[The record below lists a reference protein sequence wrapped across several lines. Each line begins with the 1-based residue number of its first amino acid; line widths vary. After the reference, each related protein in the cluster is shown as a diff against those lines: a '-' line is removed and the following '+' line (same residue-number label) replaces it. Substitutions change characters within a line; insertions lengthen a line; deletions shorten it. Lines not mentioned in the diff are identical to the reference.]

1 MDHFMWHGVRDASL
15 KMMARQ
21 RPEVVIGYWA
31 HPDGYCATRA
41 AHSAGV
47 PSVMMVGGSDVLLLT
62 SKPSRRRAI
71 YRVLNETDAVVAV
84 SEDLRQ
90 KIIENGVDDEK
101 VHVVRRGIDTERFH
115 PGDRQGARR
124 RLNLPADRPILLW
137 VGRMET
143 VKGLPI
149 LLDALERLQRD
160 GIDVQTV
167 LVGAGAEAA
176 STSAEIQRRGL
187 SQRVTMPGAVPH
199 AKLADY
205 YRAADLTVLPSL
217 SEGVPNVLL
226 ESIACGTPFV
236 ASRVGGIPEIATP
249 GIDRLVPPGDPR
261 ELAMAIRDTLTSP
274 KPTLTRIFVPED
286 WPAAAS
292 RLIDVIQPLV
302 NKAPQQTEDTNACLT
317 PSIT

>member
-1 MDHFMWHGVRDASL
+1 
-15 KMMARQ
+15 
-21 RPEVVIGYWA
+21 
-31 HPDGYCATRA
+31 
-41 AHSAGV
+41 
-47 PSVMMVGGSDVLLLT
+47 MVGGSDVLVLT

-90 KIIENGVDDEK
+90 KIISNGVDQQK
-101 VHVVRRGIDTERFH
+101 VHLVRRGIDTDRFH
-115 PGDRQGARR
+115 PGDRQDARR
-124 RLNLPADRPILLW
+124 RLDLPTDLPIFLW

-143 VKGLPI
+143 VKGLPV
-149 LLDALERLQRD
+149 LLDALERLQRESMD
-160 GIDVQTV
+160 IQTM
-167 LVGAGAEAA
+167 LVGAGTEAA

-187 SQRVTMPGAVPH
+187 SQRVAMPGGVPH

-236 ASRVGGIPEIATP
+236 ASRVGGIPEIATA
-249 GIDRLVPPGDPR
+249 GIDRLVSPGDPR
-261 ELAMAIRDTLTSP
+261 ELALAIRDTLASP
-274 KPTLTRIFVPED
+274 QPTHSRTFVPED
-286 WPAAAS
+286 WPTAAS

-302 NKAPQQTEDTNACLT
+302 TNSQQLTGDTIACPT